1 MQNTWKSKKEKLHT
15 RSIEITTYNYDG
27 QRLIVE
33 GFLKDERFQDSHLV
47 TGESFPA
54 GVIHHMGIRLLIN
67 CSSLVIED
75 IDVDLISV
83 PRAACLETLECLAP
97 IKGLTITRGFTSK
110 VKKIAG
116 GVRGCTH
123 LVELLLAMA
132 PAVVQGFAAYRS
144 QKPSDFNREET
155 KLIGRYLVNTCH
167 AWRED
172 GPFAELLKGM
182 LEPKQETKTP

>member
-1 MQNTWKSKKEKLHT
+1 MQNIWSSKKEKLHT
-15 RSIEITTYNYDG
+15 RSIEITTYDYDG

-47 TGESFPA
+47 SGENFPA

-75 IDVDLISV
+75 INVDLISV
-83 PRAACLETLECLAP
+83 PRKVCLETLECLAP
-97 IKGLTITRGFTSK
+97 IKGLTVTRGFTSK

-123 LVELLLAMA
+123 LLELLLAMA

-144 QKPSDFNREET
+144 QKTAAFDREQT
-155 KLIGRYLVNTCH
+155 RMIGNFLINTCH

-172 GPFAELLKGM
+172 GPFAEKLKGM
-182 LEPKQETKTP
+182 IAPKQETKAQ